1 MCNSIS
7 MPEEQLSQ
15 MRDAAIFPIARL
27 SGSGDGF
34 YIPGWDKFIKRYDEP
49 WLYTVDE
56 ARREFGKLIPTVS
69 LVQWILD
76 EAHKMEH
83 LRDTLSYFLP
93 NRALPDDEDI
103 ISFLGL
109 TGGGHLLRSDF
120 LGKSRFLRP
129 MVPGWYTITNT
140 SAIAKDSKFKVRLLL
155 S

>member
-1 MCNSIS
+1 
-7 MPEEQLSQ
+7 MPEEQVTQ

-34 YIPGWDKFIKRYDEP
+34 YIPGSDKFIKRYDEP
-49 WLYTVDE
+49 WVYTVDE

-76 EAHKMEH
+76 EAYKMEQ
-83 LRDTLSYFLP
+83 LCDKMRYFVP
-93 NRALPDDEDI
+93 AGAFPDDEDI
-103 ISFLGL
+103 IRFLGL
-109 TGGGHLLRSDF
+109 SGGGHLLRSDF